1 MGFTLPNNNCFFSNY
16 HLKTITPFPKNHD
29 LLPLKIA
36 TRLFYSV
43 LGFLYKIAYLFL
55 KVINGIASLLSSTSP
70 LSDLNTLGHPPGYS
84 ILMAGV
90 FSLLGESNP
99 AIQFVQI
106 ICDALAAVM
115 IFLIVAELF
124 PLGAAV
130 IAGMLAALSP
140 QFAWNSVL
148 LLPDSLAVLPIL
160 IAIYCLARAVRRP
173 RLVTFIITGV
183 LVGLSCWLRANAML
197 LTFFFAAAVPLLI
210 KGERK
215 WRYALTVV
223 CGTLL
228 IVLPLTIRNAIVFH
242 RFIPLSLGA
251 GQTLLEG
258 IADYDPQGRF
268 GIPNTD
274 VGIMKQE
281 AEQFQRPD
289 YYGMLFNPD
298 GVERERARLNPGF
311 TFDSFV
317 TGKANQLARAAA
329 IQVSENPGISY
340 NPLFVYGGV
349 GLGKTHLV
357 QAIGNFVASQRPDAK
372 IRYIHAEQYVT
383 DVVRAYQQKSFDEF
397 KRYYH
402 SLDLLLIDDIQ
413 FFSNKGRT
421 QEEFFYAF
429 NALVEAHK
437 QIVIT
442 CDTYPKEI
450 SGMEERLISR
460 FGWGLTVAI
469 EPPEL
474 EMRVAIVLK
483 KAEAESVVL
492 SEDIAFFIAKHIRSN
507 VRELE
512 GALKKVLAFSRFNAR
527 ELSLDLAKDALRD
540 ILNVANRQ
548 ITVENIQKTVAEF
561 FKLKISDMHS
571 KRRTRNVARPRQV
584 AMALA
589 KDLTQMS
596 LPEIGEAFGNRDHT
610 TVLHACRMIAS
621 LRKQDSVMNRDYLV
635 LEQVLKG

>member
-1 MGFTLPNNNCFFSNY
+1 MQNLWDACLRRLEQELPAQQFNTWIRPLAPETGAPNDTL
-16 HLKTITPFPKNHD
+16 I
-29 LLPLKIA
+29 
-36 TRLFYSV
+36 
-43 LGFLYKIAYLFL
+43 
-55 KVINGIASLLSSTSP
+55 
-70 LSDLNTLGHPPGYS
+70 
-84 ILMAGV
+84 
-90 FSLLGESNP
+90 
-99 AIQFVQI
+99 
-106 ICDALAAVM
+106 LAAPNRFV
-115 IFLIVAELF
+115 LELVRERF
-124 PLGAAV
+124 AAR
-130 IAGMLAALSP
+130 IERLAAEACGRELGLRL
-140 QFAWNSVL
+140 V
-148 LLPDSLAVLPIL
+148 
-160 IAIYCLARAVRRP
+160 LARGADAPVRTAQTAVRAP
-173 RLVTFIITGV
+173 TEP
-183 LVGLSCWLRANAML
+183 
-197 LTFFFAAAVPLLI
+197 AVQ
-210 KGERK
+210 ER
-215 WRYALTVV
+215 
-223 CGTLL
+223 
-228 IVLPLTIRNAIVFH
+228 
-242 RFIPLSLGA
+242 S
-251 GQTLLEG
+251 
-258 IADYDPQGRF
+258 
-268 GIPNTD
+268 
-274 VGIMKQE
+274 
-281 AEQFQRPD
+281 
-289 YYGMLFNPD
+289 
-298 GVERERARLNPGF
+298 RLNRGF
-311 TFDSFV
+311 SFDSFV

-357 QAIGNFVASQRPDAK
+357 QAIGNQVADRRPQAR

-450 SGMEERLISR
+450 AGMEERLISR

-483 KAEAESVVL
+483 KAEAEAVAV
-492 SEDIAFFIAKHIRSN
+492 SEEIAFFIAKHIRSN

-512 GALKKVLAFSRFNAR
+512 GALKKVLAFARFTGR
-527 ELSLDLAKDALRD
+527 ELSLELAKEALRD
-540 ILNVANRQ
+540 ILNLNSRQ
-548 ITVENIQKTVAEF
+548 VSVEGIQKTVAEY

-571 KRRTRNVARPRQV
+571 KKRSRNVARPRQV

-610 TVLHACRMIAS
+610 TVLHACRTIAS
-621 LRKQDSVMNRDYLV
+621 LRTRDNSLNRDYLV